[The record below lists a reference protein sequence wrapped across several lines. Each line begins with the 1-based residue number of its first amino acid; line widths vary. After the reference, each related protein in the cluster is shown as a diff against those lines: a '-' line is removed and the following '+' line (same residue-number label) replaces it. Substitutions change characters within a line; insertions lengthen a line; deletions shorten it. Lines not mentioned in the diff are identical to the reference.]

1 MLGGSIDDVCVSN
14 APSACLR
21 VALLLFHVSQIEM
34 VRTCP
39 KRTRL
44 SHKDP

>member
-1 MLGGSIDDVCVSN
+1 MLGGSTDVWVSN
-14 APSACLR
+14 APSAHLR
-21 VALLLFHVSQIEM
+21 VALLLFRVSQIGM

-39 KRTRL
+39 KRARL